1 MSLCVSPPQV
11 EGNQRECERLREAAK
26 HLYMQLKEMEERHQE
41 ERERLQV
48 WISHD
53 ITSCLLL

>member
-11 EGNQRECERLREAAK
+11 EDNQWECVRLREATDR
-26 HLYMQLKEMEERHQE
+26 LYMQLKEMEKRHQE

-48 WISHD
+48 
-53 ITSCLLL
+53 

>member
-1 MSLCVSPPQV
+1 MMSLCVSPPQV

-26 HLYMQLKEMEERHQE
+26 RLYMQLKEMEEKHRE

-48 WISHD
+48 
-53 ITSCLLL
+53 